1 MLRFYLFPICL
12 KANFV
17 EKIGKNLPIA
27 AFANIFSQ

>member
-17 EKIGKNLPIA
+17 EKIGKNLPIT
-27 AFANIFSQ
+27 AFANIFTQ